1 MGAEFGV
8 VLESEVVLQ
17 DGGYQAGKARVS
29 GKGGV
34 VEMVGQDFAD
44 EVGVHVHGAW
54 TVWWGVSAPACFS
67 APPRTTPGRIFSI
80 GECIAS
86 VTSHHSSGRTLLTPS
101 FFFNRKTRFRL
112 CGPVDWRI
120 SFPANLNSPSD
131 ASSLTRGLVEM
142 DNLPPGR
149 ERILRLRLAF
159 IYIGSL
165 SESRKIYASPEPE
178 GLKQR
183 ESNSLKLWKMH

>member
-54 TVWWGVSAPACFS
+54 TVWWGVDARADG
-67 APPRTTPGRIFSI
+67 TI
-80 GECIAS
+80 GQAYQFVVGYGNLAWLAII
-86 VTSHHSSGRTLLTPS
+86 VP
-101 FFFNRKTRFRL
+101 NRKMR
-112 CGPVDWRI
+112 
-120 SFPANLNSPSD
+120 
-131 ASSLTRGLVEM
+131 SSSSYTVLV
-142 DNLPPGR
+142 
-149 ERILRLRLAF
+149 
-159 IYIGSL
+159 S
-165 SESRKIYASPEPE
+165 
-178 GLKQR
+178 
-183 ESNSLKLWKMH
+183 